1 MRNEYKDKT
10 GLFEDYNF
18 KLAVI
23 DALLDKKTSFSDEL
37 ETLKKKYCDTFE
49 IYEDESPIEEIAQ
62 QFEILKIEDNDLNQV
77 TEICFD
83 GGNEIYFYICPDWD
97 GEDDYFE
104 INSIEG
110 YKKLKKLKA
119 VTYISMLDEDILEPM
134 KDEGIEVL

>member
-1 MRNEYKDKT
+1 MGNEYKDKT

-37 ETLKKKYCDTFE
+37 ETLKNKYCDTFE
-49 IYEDESPIEEIAQ
+49 INEDESPIEEIAEY
-62 QFEILKIEDNDLNQV
+62 FEALNLEDKDLDQV

-97 GEDDYFE
+97 GEDDYFD

-110 YKKLKKLKA
+110 YRKLKNLKS
-119 VTYISMLDEDILEPM
+119 VTYIGMLDEDILEPM
-134 KDEGIEVL
+134 KDYGIEIL